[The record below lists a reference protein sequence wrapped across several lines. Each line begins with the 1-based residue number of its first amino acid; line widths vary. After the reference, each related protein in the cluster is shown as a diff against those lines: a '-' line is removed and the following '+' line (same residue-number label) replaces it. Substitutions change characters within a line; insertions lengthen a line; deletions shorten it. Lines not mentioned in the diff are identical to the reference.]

1 MPPHRHALRREA
13 LLAAISP
20 SGRFPRH
27 RLASRGAALAAASFL
42 FLALAGAG
50 LAIVHYDFLAEQSRI
65 DTTMWEPPPLR
76 RVGPRVEVARGSDWS
91 FMAWKSERGVCVG
104 YAAGADARWSRTCGR
119 APGTPADGPHAA
131 RSVLVFGLASG
142 VGGSDALLG
151 AVDPDVSRVAFELAD
166 GSVVSA
172 TTMRAPDLETA
183 ARFFLIRRS
192 FVIPAAG
199 PPVRAVET
207 YDADGAMIE
216 RAEVAPA
223 GS

>member
-1 MPPHRHALRREA
+1 MPPRRHALRREA

-20 SGRFPRH
+20 SVRLPRH
-27 RLASRGAALAAASFL
+27 RMASRGAALATAASV

-50 LAIVHYDFLAEQSRI
+50 LAIAHYDFLAEQSRI

-76 RVGPRVEVARGSDWS
+76 RTGPRVEVARGSDWS
-91 FMAWKSERGVCVG
+91 FMAWNSERGVCVG
-104 YAAGADARWSRTCGR
+104 YAAGAGARWSRTCGR

-131 RSVLVFGLASG
+131 SSVLVFGLVSG

-151 AVDPDVSRVAFELAD
+151 AVDPEVSRVAFELAD

-172 TTMRAPDLETA
+172 TTMHAPDLDTT

-192 FVIPAAG
+192 FVIPAVAL
-199 PPVRAVET
+199 PIRAVET
-207 YDADGAMIE
+207 YDAYGAMIE
-216 RAEVAPA
+216 RAEIAPA
-223 GS
+223 RG